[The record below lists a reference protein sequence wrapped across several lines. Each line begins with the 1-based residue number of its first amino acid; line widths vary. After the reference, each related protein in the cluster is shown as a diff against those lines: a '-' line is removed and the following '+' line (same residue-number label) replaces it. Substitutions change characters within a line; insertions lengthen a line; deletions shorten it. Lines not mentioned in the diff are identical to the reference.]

1 MHVAVIQRA
10 NRDDVCNISATRVK
24 VSWTQPLDDS
34 CLVLTLL
41 PAGVLVMAARPTVV
55 YRQLIIT
62 IFRMPIYPVL
72 NKANDPEYWLLI
84 GRESGQVSHEY

>member
-1 MHVAVIQRA
+1 MSNEIIKVFSLEEWRLYVYILVNTEFYHDILYSQNAS
-10 NRDDVCNISATRVK
+10 SA
-24 VSWTQPLDDS
+24 SE
-34 CLVLTLL
+34 
-41 PAGVLVMAARPTVV
+41 VV

-62 IFRMPIYPVL
+62 IFRMPLYPML

>member
-1 MHVAVIQRA
+1 MFSGI
-10 NRDDVCNISATRVK
+10 
-24 VSWTQPLDDS
+24 
-34 CLVLTLL
+34 VLFSHT
-41 PAGVLVMAARPTVV
+41 PFSFMSFPKRPTSFSVFLVVGVDSLSYSMIVV